1 MVLMWEIRQM
11 INKNFILG
19 GKAIFTLDLNEEY
32 AFSNDLKDHY
42 TFKVNKKL
50 NPDNERYPVTYFV
63 SLLTGPDNTSSYT
76 YLGLLD
82 PSTGSIRTTAKSCA
96 SGDSLMVRLLNRT
109 LNLVWNESTEAITT
123 AGFDLHHEGR
133 CGRCGRVLTVPESI
147 LSGFGPECAGKAA

>member
-1 MVLMWEIRQM
+1 M
-11 INKNFILG
+11 INKNFVLG

-42 TFKVNKKL
+42 TFKVSKKE
-50 NPDNERYPVTYFV
+50 NPENERYPVTYFV
-63 SLLTGPDNTSSYT
+63 SLLTGPDNTSNYT

-82 PSTGSIRTTAKSCA
+82 PA
-96 SGDSLMVRLLNRT
+96 VRLLNRT
-109 LNLVWNESTEAITT
+109 LNLVWNENTEAIQT

>member
-1 MVLMWEIRQM
+1 M
-11 INKNFILG
+11 INKNFVLG
-19 GKAIFTLDLNEEY
+19 GKAIFTLDLNNEY

-42 TFKVNKKL
+42 TFKVSKKE
-50 NPDNERYPVTYFV
+50 NPENERYPVTYFV
-63 SLLTGPDNTSSYT
+63 SLLTGPDNTSNYT

-82 PSTGSIRTTAKSCA
+82 PATGTVRTTAKSCA

-109 LNLVWNESTEAITT
+109 MNLVWSENTEAITN
-123 AGFDLHHEGR
+123 AGFDIHHEGR

>member
-50 NPDNERYPVTYFV
+50 NPDNER
-63 SLLTGPDNTSSYT
+63 
-76 YLGLLD
+76 
-82 PSTGSIRTTAKSCA
+82 
-96 SGDSLMVRLLNRT
+96 
-109 LNLVWNESTEAITT
+109 
-123 AGFDLHHEGR
+123 
-133 CGRCGRVLTVPESI
+133 
-147 LSGFGPECAGKAA
+147 